1 MFQGFREKGKDSEKY
16 PFGENMHLK
25 FFIISFQ
32 TYFHSSF
39 HSHWQATF
47 SCPLWAL
54 LSDCSSFPCTCTHI
68 SLPPLLFSLF
78 APGYIYTW
86 LICDMCLLL
95 FSSILSVILIHTR
108 AWSRRYFTW
117 CHRKM
122 HNMPQSALLD
132 FQFKVSSRGIFLFH
146 GIETVWDLNT
156 ILPFPWVLYNIML
169 HFLAV
174 LSYSVVSSS
183 GYLSYSWWEFSVLK

>member
-39 HSHWQATF
+39 HSHRQATF

-54 LSDCSSFPCTCTHI
+54 LSDCSSFPCTCAHI

-95 FSSILSVILIHTR
+95 FSLNLSVILIHTR
-108 AWSRRYFTW
+108 AWSRRYFTR

-122 HNMPQSALLD
+122 HRGQHAAKRLARLPVQSEFPGNIFIPWHWNCLR
-132 FQFKVSSRGIFLFH
+132 FK
-146 GIETVWDLNT
+146 
-156 ILPFPWVLYNIML
+156 YY
-169 HFLAV
+169 LAFS
-174 LSYSVVSSS
+174 LSVI
-183 GYLSYSWWEFSVLK
+183 